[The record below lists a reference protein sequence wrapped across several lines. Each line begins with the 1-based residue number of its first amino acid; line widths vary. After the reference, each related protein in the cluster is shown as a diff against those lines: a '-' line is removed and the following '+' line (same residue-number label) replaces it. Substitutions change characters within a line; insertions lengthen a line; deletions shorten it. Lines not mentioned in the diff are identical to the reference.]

1 MGLLPG
7 EAFGFSVEVS
17 LAPVC
22 LDFCILSPGGLF
34 SCTYC
39 RYTHGIDNHQVHGY
53 DHHIDNT
60 SFSLMC
66 VPLIGADASSLCN
79 FVTFTLAASIL

>member
-1 MGLLPG
+1 MGLVILSGVARFSYVGLLPG

-22 LDFCILSPGGLF
+22 LAFCMLSPGGLF

-66 VPLIGADASSLCN
+66 VPFQYG
-79 FVTFTLAASIL
+79 